1 MIKNKYLISAYIDE
15 NQANITAKCNE
26 GMPVSEI
33 ANLYGVTA
41 SVIYLRLIKWGV
53 KITCKNRGTSR
64 RKNEMPG
71 KHYKRQFSKEFLVKQ
86 KENTRINNEKI
97 TYIEF
102 KHSTAD
108 QKLVDNL
115 LSRPIIG

>member
-1 MIKNKYLISAYIDE
+1 MIKNKYLIAAYIDE

-26 GMPVSEI
+26 GMPVKDI
-33 ANLYGVTA
+33 AKLYGVTA

-64 RKNEMPG
+64 RKNEIPG
-71 KHYKRQFSKEFLVKQ
+71 KHYKRQFSQAFLAKQ
-86 KENTRINNEKI
+86 KENTKINNEQI
-97 TYIEF
+97 EYI
-102 KHSTAD
+102 KSKYSTAG